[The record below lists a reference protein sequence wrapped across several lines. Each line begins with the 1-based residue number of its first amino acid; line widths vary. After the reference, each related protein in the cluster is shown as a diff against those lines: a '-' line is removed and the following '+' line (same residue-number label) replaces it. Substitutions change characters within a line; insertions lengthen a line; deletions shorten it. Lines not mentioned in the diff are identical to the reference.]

1 MTSAVDQQ
9 SHSPQQGHRLI
20 HFHVDD
26 EPFTTEASELTPNVI
41 LKDFAG
47 VEPTTHY
54 LVQIRGHEKTSY
66 EATGDVP
73 IVMHDGMRFQVISK
87 GPTPVSDVRN
97 D

>member
-1 MTSAVDQQ
+1 MTSVDQQ
-9 SHSPQQGHRLI
+9 SHKPHPGHRLI
-20 HFHVDD
+20 HFHVDA

-54 LVQIRGHEKTSY
+54 LVQIRGHEKISY

-73 IVMHDGMRFQVISK
+73 IEMRDGMRFQVVSK
-87 GPTPVSDVRN
+87 GPTPVSDSRN